1 MCVCV
6 CGDVSNFLAQVAEAE
21 GNTKIRLSEMGEKL
35 VGLSNGLIGLGSSVR
50 HTQDEQ
56 LKAQRQATKSL
67 SDIGWQLSG
76 AGKGVNTSV
85 KESLGKLL
93 TQIDANVGR
102 QGKAQ
107 EETNALLK
115 TLNGLMKSLVD
126 VEQRKTTLVAQAAKA
141 ASTVPSNTGPS
152 IAAPASAPASAPA
165 AAAAPMTVPATL
177 GTGVVQTP
185 VAPGCG
191 AKAYAHF
198 ACCST
203 WRISFGTDL
212 SPSFFDCRVSSAD
225 IPMQQ
230 WLRQGPPQP
239 SCKRM
244 RTSDGHWV
252 WVEQV
257 PNDI

>member
-1 MCVCV
+1 MA
-6 CGDVSNFLAQVAEAE
+6 AQWSRQ
-21 GNTKIRLSEMGEKL
+21 GGEYL
-35 VGLSNGLIGLGSSVR
+35 R
-50 HTQDEQ
+50 
-56 LKAQRQATKSL
+56 
-67 SDIGWQLSG
+67 
-76 AGKGVNTSV
+76 KGVLAFPREVAFADRCECGTPWKGSGRD
-85 KESLGKLL
+85 KCSLEDPQWFDEVPGGCGAAQDHPGCASCQGRFDCAVEYR
-93 TQIDANVGR
+93 TINCRARIGASIGASSCCGAHDCARDFGDRGCSDAGC
-102 QGKAQ
+102 
-107 EETNALLK
+107 T
-115 TLNGLMKSLVD
+115 
-126 VEQRKTTLVAQAAKA
+126 
-141 ASTVPSNTGPS
+141 
-152 IAAPASAPASAPA
+152 
-165 AAAAPMTVPATL
+165 
-177 GTGVVQTP
+177 
-185 VAPGCG
+185 GCG